1 MKKRNLFI
9 IISVAVALVALVV
22 LLILTK
28 GFTQSVGSGKAL
40 KETESGTATITQ
52 AYVSISAWG
61 TDMDGDGKEDTA
73 VLQYSPLVNISTVKE
88 IAKFEIKN
96 VRLSEEIK
104 DGKTFV
110 TWPKHFKYAQDSNS
124 YYEPMGNPVNFE
136 QRKDEGR
143 SFSYNVVDVAGYTDE
158 IGKYGGYV
166 DFRYTIYGL
175 GKTIDYEGILNS
187 VGVYSGG
194 KALEYAGVNKED
206 IDSPIEFDVVVT
218 YADKSRAIKHFLLTS
233 NFDQIYEQ
241 GFSFEYN
248 SDEYVGK
255 EF

>member
-1 MKKRNLFI
+1 MKKQTLFI
-9 IISVAVALVALVV
+9 IIIASVVLLSLLVV
-22 LLILTK
+22 LILTK
-28 GFTQSVGSGKAL
+28 GFSQSIWSGKSL
-40 KETESGTATITQ
+40 KETDSGTATITQ
-52 AYVSISAWG
+52 AYVGISAWAV
-61 TDMDGDGKEDTA
+61 DMSGDNKEDTA
-73 VLQYSPLVNISTVKE
+73 VLFYSPLVNISTVKE

-104 DGKTFV
+104 DGKAFV
-110 TWPKHFKYAQDSNS
+110 TWPKHFKYAQDSNY
-124 YYEPMGNPVNFE
+124 YYEPMGTPVNFE

-158 IGKYGGYV
+158 MGKYGGYV

-175 GKTIDYEGILNS
+175 GNTIDYEGILNS
-187 VGVYSGG
+187 VGTYSGS
-194 KALEYAGVNKED
+194 KALGYAGVNKEE
-206 IDSPIEFDVVVT
+206 IDSPIEFDVVII
-218 YADKSRAIKHFLLTS
+218 YADKSKAIKHFSLTS
-233 NFDQIYEQ
+233 NFDQIFEQ